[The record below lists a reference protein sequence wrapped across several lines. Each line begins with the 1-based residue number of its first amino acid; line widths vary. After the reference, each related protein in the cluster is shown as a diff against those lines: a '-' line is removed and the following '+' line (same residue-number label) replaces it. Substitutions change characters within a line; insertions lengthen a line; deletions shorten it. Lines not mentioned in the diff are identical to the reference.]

1 MKNPTSINFRNK
13 SRLLEI
19 AFGEETFE
27 LPYEFL
33 RVFSPSAEVQ
43 GHTPEEKKL
52 QVGKRDVTITDV
64 QPIGEYALK
73 ITFSDGHDSGLYS
86 WDWLYEI
93 GARKE
98 LLWEDYLSEL
108 MQAGASR
115 DPDDPANLPFIEKK
129 KPSCPNH

>member
-19 AFGEETFE
+19 VFDEETFE

-64 QPIGEYALK
+64 QPVGEYALK

-93 GARKE
+93 GVRKE
-98 LLWEDYLSEL
+98 QLWEDYLSEL

>member
-19 AFGEETFE
+19 VFDEEPFE

-64 QPIGEYALK
+64 QPVGEYALK

-93 GARKE
+93 GVRKDQ
-98 LLWEDYLSEL
+98 LWEDYLSEL
-108 MQAGASR
+108 TQAGASR

>member
-19 AFGEETFE
+19 VFDEETFE

-52 QVGKRDVTITDV
+52 QVGKRDVTIVDV
-64 QPIGEYALK
+64 QPVGEYALK

-93 GARKE
+93 GVRKE
-98 LLWEDYLSEL
+98 QLWEDYLNEL
-108 MQAGASR
+108 LQAGASR

-129 KPSCPNH
+129 KPRCPNH

>member
-19 AFGEETFE
+19 VFGEEPFE

-64 QPIGEYALK
+64 QPVGEYALK

-86 WDWLYEI
+86 WVWLYEI
-93 GARKE
+93 GVRKDQ
-98 LLWEDYLSEL
+98 LWEDYLSEL
-108 MQAGASR
+108 TQAGASR